1 MVCFG
6 FLVVLVMVVSWP
18 VTLVD
23 GVGTLSA
30 VPVVKVSPVAASSAY
45 KRAFIWSVD
54 SWSLS
59 FRVC

>member
-6 FLVVLVMVVSWP
+6 FLVVLVIVVSWP
-18 VTLVD
+18 VTLVNSIR
-23 GVGTLSA
+23 TLLA

-54 SWSLS
+54 S
-59 FRVC
+59 

>member
-1 MVCFG
+1 VVCFG
-6 FLVVLVMVVSWP
+6 FLVVLVTVVSWP

-54 SWSLS
+54 S
-59 FRVC
+59 